1 MDDPVTT
8 TARICAARAAGL
20 RKTTACSVIMPV
32 TDASK
37 PKHAKALATKHKYRM
52 DGSIRAF
59 MDIIENLR
67 VSEKADED
75 SALKEDGRIVK
86 GVNTTVDVDTDQTAK
101 EAAKFGNSVDSGGV
115 PPLIR
120 EDSED
125 SPVPGDDK
133 PELEPR
139 YKTLFSLK
147 SGKK

>member
-1 MDDPVTT
+1 
-8 TARICAARAAGL
+8 
-20 RKTTACSVIMPV
+20 
-32 TDASK
+32 
-37 PKHAKALATKHKYRM
+37 M

-67 VSEKADED
+67 VSEKADEN
-75 SALKEDGRIVK
+75 SALREDGRIVK

-125 SPVPGDDK
+125 SPVPDDDK